1 MIVKKEELANGLARL
16 REKFSSWNPDQ
27 LALVA
32 NNDNHLVEGKNF
44 LGWLRSDD
52 EVENLIL
59 DVLEQFSQ
67 KSETIGVGSAIN
79 VAKNILSGIL
89 PKTFEE
95 IQEDMKKS
103 RYPMQ
108 GDFEN
113 IIDQKFDLRFR
124 NLLKEILYSSES
136 DANVFLKREH
146 VMKIIIEKMDGYIF
160 SLSSAFNTEFDE
172 RNVQCVVIDG
182 FVESVG
188 EIHHILEHFSQSKI
202 PGIIFARNFANDV
215 ITTLQHN
222 KLSGRM
228 NLLPILVTFNVEDLN
243 TLVDL
248 AVISGGSIVSS
259 DKGELIKSI
268 VANSLPAIDRAIYKN
283 GKLVLINSKTASS
296 VSFHLKNLRKKIDEI
311 DEFRKKLYEYRLSS
325 LSPNCLKISIPI
337 GKKFDDVESSIDLFL
352 RMVRSALLFGIVEVD
367 EKIIPS
373 TSYLSSTAF
382 TKKFLKLFQKE
393 IGAAIIE

>member
-124 NLLKEILYSSES
+124 NLLKEILHSSES

-382 TKKFLKLFQKE
+382 TKKFLKLFQKD